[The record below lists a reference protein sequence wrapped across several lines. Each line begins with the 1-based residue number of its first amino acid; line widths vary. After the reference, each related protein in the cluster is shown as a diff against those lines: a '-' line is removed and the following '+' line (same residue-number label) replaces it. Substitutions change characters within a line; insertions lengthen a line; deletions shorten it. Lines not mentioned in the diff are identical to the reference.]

1 MRIEYK
7 ILLTAGLLANL
18 GDNLIGPFYA
28 IWVRKITED
37 PLIIGNSIAFYS
49 LLAGILIIV
58 FGKLADKYNKE
69 LLAML
74 GYLLSFIGTILY
86 LIITQPWHLYAQ
98 QVLFA
103 FSAIMLAGPLKALFS
118 EFINKEKA
126 GFQWALG
133 DAGNKIIIAF
143 AIFSGSL
150 VVKLFGFTNLF
161 IIMALLQLVAVI
173 LQFDLYRRSWN

>member
-28 IWVRKITED
+28 IWVRKITEN

-49 LLAGILIIV
+49 LLTGILIII
-58 FGKLADKYNKE
+58 FGKLSDRYNKE

-74 GYLLSFIGTILY
+74 GYLLFFIGTVSY
-86 LIITQPWHLYAQ
+86 LFITQPWHLYAQ
-98 QVLFA
+98 QILFA
-103 FSAIMLAGPLKALFS
+103 SGSIMLAGPLKALFAQ
-118 EFINKEKA
+118 FIDKEKA
-126 GFQWALG
+126 GFQWALS
-133 DAGNKIIIAF
+133 DAGDKIVVAL

-150 VVKLFGFTNLF
+150 VVKFLGFTNLF
-161 IIMALLQLVAVI
+161 IIMSFLQLAAVF
-173 LQFDLYRRSWN
+173 LQADLYRRSRI